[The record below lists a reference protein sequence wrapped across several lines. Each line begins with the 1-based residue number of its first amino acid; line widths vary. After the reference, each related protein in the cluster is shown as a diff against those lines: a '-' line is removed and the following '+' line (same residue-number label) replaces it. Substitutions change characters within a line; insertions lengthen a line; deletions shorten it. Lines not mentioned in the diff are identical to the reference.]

1 MSKEIFE
8 SEATLKV
15 AVGHLLV
22 IWDVLANK
30 ASGSQ
35 FLDQL
40 TEEEKRAIW
49 ALQDLC
55 ESELAGIGMKPLPES
70 EWNKLMC
77 RARDF
82 VRTIPVEFLDE

>member
-1 MSKEIFE
+1 MSNEIFE

-30 ASGSQ
+30 ASGSR
-35 FLDQL
+35 FLDEL
-40 TEEEKRAIW
+40 TEEERRAIW

-55 ESELAGIGMKPLPES
+55 ERELAGNGVKPLPEP

-77 RARDF
+77 KARDF
-82 VRTIPVEFLDE
+82 VKTIPVEFLDE